1 MRGGPLDTRVTTS
14 RKLLSNFRKREL
26 WRFLSYCLVHSSW
39 WHLTFNLL
47 LQLVLGL
54 PLEMVHG
61 SARLG
66 LIYAA
71 GVLAGSLSTSVL
83 DPGVCLVG
91 ASGGVYSLL
100 AGHTANIVTNF
111 SNTRYGGTRL
121 VATLAVASL
130 EVSKYIFNP
139 YV

>member
-1 MRGGPLDTRVTTS
+1 M
-14 RKLLSNFRKREL
+14 
-26 WRFLSYCLVHSSW
+26 
-39 WHLTFNLL
+39 
-47 LQLVLGL
+47 LGL

-61 SARLG
+61 STRLG

-130 EVSKYIFNP
+130 EVSKYIYLDTCVMVIEIRTSTLIFLNILTANIQ
-139 YV
+139 YIESQTRF